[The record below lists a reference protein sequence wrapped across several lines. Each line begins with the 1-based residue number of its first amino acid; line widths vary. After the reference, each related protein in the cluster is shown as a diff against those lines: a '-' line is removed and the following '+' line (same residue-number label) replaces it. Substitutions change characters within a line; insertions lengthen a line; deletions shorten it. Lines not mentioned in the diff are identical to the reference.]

1 MRPTGHVVGFMRIP
15 PLGRLKS
22 FHQVLFRLVWIFT
35 LSVLSHRSRV
45 LSLDR
50 LFRRGSQRIA
60 SSLVI
65 ASVKESLDLREQK
78 QCMDVLTAFDYH
90 YMVPRCC

>member
-1 MRPTGHVVGFMRIP
+1 MIAHDSKSCRGHTLVGSNP
-15 PLGRLKS
+15 
-22 FHQVLFRLVWIFT
+22 T

-45 LSLDR
+45 LPLDR

-65 ASVKESLDLREQK
+65 ASVKGPLDLREQE
-78 QCMDVLTAFDYH
+78 QCMDVLTAFDYN